1 MEYKNK
7 SIPGVNKGISFVK
20 YLHKI
25 PALKLSD
32 SGSYE
37 CEVEQEINGRKIS
50 NNKKI
55 NIEICMSL
63 LYTYPL
69 LFLHLSL
76 LYQEKDSQS
85 KQPT

>member
-7 SIPGVNKGISFVK
+7 SGPGVYKGISFVG
-20 YLHKI
+20 YIHKI

-55 NIEICMSL
+55 INYLKIDINYMKIDINYMKIGINYL
-63 LYTYPL
+63 
-69 LFLHLSL
+69 
-76 LYQEKDSQS
+76 KII
-85 KQPT
+85 